1 MAAAVVVAV
10 SLKAAMI
17 CVGVALVSPM
27 YAFEG
32 GSEYVAVGIAVVA
45 GMAAV
50 AFLSGGVLV
59 AWAILTVDL
68 GTAMSRFR
76 AAMGRR
82 SSDGHDRE
90 QPR

>member
-32 GSEYVAVGIAVVA
+32 GSEYVAVGIAAVA
-45 GMAAV
+45 GTAAI
-50 AFLSGGVLV
+50 AFLSGGFVT

-76 AAMGRR
+76 AVTRRR
-82 SSDGHDRE
+82 SSNGHDPE

>member
-1 MAAAVVVAV
+1 MVVAV
-10 SLKAAMI
+10 SLKAAML

-27 YAFEG
+27 YAVEG

-45 GMAAV
+45 GTAAV
-50 AFLSGGVLV
+50 AFLSGGFLV

-76 AAMGRR
+76 AAMGRQ